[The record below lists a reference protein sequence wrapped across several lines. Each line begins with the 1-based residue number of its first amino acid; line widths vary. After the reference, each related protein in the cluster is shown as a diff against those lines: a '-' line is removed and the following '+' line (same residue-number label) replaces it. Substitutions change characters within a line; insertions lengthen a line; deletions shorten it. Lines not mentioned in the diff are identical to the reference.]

1 MERRHSFESKNI
13 ILYGAPGTGKTYQ
26 TKQTIEA
33 KKLIEENHEY
43 KIVQFHPSYSYED
56 FMDGVK
62 PTGIEN
68 GVMKFELKNGVFKQ
82 MCIEAFKKQ
91 RRQRRT

>member
-1 MERRHSFESKNI
+1 
-13 ILYGAPGTGKTYQ
+13 
-26 TKQTIEA
+26 
-33 KKLIEENHEY
+33 
-43 KIVQFHPSYSYED
+43 
-56 FMDGVK
+56 MDGVK